1 MPQAF
6 QHKKR
11 KKVKKREQNKM
22 SIPTNDR
29 LACEDSTE
37 SMDLA
42 KLLAENTDK
51 PIVFGGTDYG
61 IVTTSCTS
69 VLTMDRLYKHV
80 DLYNYYNTLRDTSS
94 DDEDTDMAGTESHAV
109 DTKLPNTYEITAKQ
123 IDEITLTRKNAKK
136 RECRK
141 R

>member
-51 PIVFGGTDYG
+51 PIVFGE
-61 IVTTSCTS
+61 TTRCYESGKELVVELLQQCKDS
-69 VLTMDRLYKHV
+69 GGCPQLSKGSQKFSRCLTKFLS
-80 DLYNYYNTLRDTSS
+80 NAT
-94 DDEDTDMAGTESHAV
+94 
-109 DTKLPNTYEITAKQ
+109 
-123 IDEITLTRKNAKK
+123 AKK
-136 RECRK
+136 RPSIWYTNFK
-141 R
+141 RT